1 MGASDRFDLTGKTA
15 LVTGGSRGIGRGI
28 AVAMAEHGAD
38 VGIVYRTA
46 SEEANSVAAQ
56 IRQLGRSA
64 WVYQQ
69 DLAETDELH
78 ALADHAWQ
86 DLGKI
91 DVLVNNAGLAYL
103 ELFNQITIEQWR
115 RVMAVN
121 IDAMFFLTQRV
132 AERMIASGIE
142 GRVINVSSVN
152 GLVAEAGLAHYNAS
166 KGAVEMLT
174 RSLAIE
180 LGPHGIT
187 VNSICP
193 GVIETEIGEDFGIDM
208 EQFNKTYRQHIPLKG
223 RFGTVEDCA
232 GIVVFLAARA
242 AAYITG
248 QHVVN
253 DGGIMCEQVPRMQF
267 MPPYRNTVKP

>member
-1 MGASDRFDLTGKTA
+1 MGVKERFDLTGKTA
-15 LVTGGSRGIGRGI
+15 LVTGGSRGIGPGI
-28 AVAMAEHGAD
+28 ALAMAEHGAD

-46 SEEANSVAAQ
+46 TKDADSVAAQ

-64 WVYQQ
+64 WVYKQ
-69 DLAETDELH
+69 DLAETDVLH
-78 ALADHAWQ
+78 ALADQAWQ
-86 DLGKI
+86 DMGKI
-91 DVLVNNAGLAYL
+91 DILVNNAGLAL
-103 ELFNQITIEQWR
+103 SAHFNEITIEQWR

-132 AERMIASGIE
+132 AERMIAAGIE
-142 GRVINVSSVN
+142 GRIINVSSVN

-193 GVIETEIGEDFGIDM
+193 GVIETDIGEEFGFDV
-208 EQFNKTYRQHIPLKG
+208 EEFFNAYRHHIPLKG
-223 RFGTVEDCA
+223 RLGTVEDCA
-232 GIVVFLAARA
+232 GIAVFLTSRA
-242 AAYITG
+242 GAYVTG

-253 DGGIMCEQVPRMQF
+253 DGGIVCQQMPRMQF
-267 MPPYRNTVKP
+267 MPPYRNTVE